1 MASDLETWNCPTC
14 TLANEGGVTCPMC
27 YENRPGTWPCPL
39 CQMINL
45 PSRAVCRED
54 GCGGCQP
61 AAPRADD
68 VWKPAGAPDDVPEDP
83 SASLRVAI
91 EAGNVN
97 EAERLLRLFGIGVPK
112 EGPAPNNVV
121 PPAGRP
127 QAPIPVRTRS
137 QEARIKVADE
147 ALVARM
153 LEEEQRAQIP
163 VRTRSQE
170 ARIKVADEALVTRML
185 EEEQRAQREREAA
198 YTFTCVICLE
208 ERPVQGSFTG
218 PGDCNHRICAEC
230 FVEMM
235 ATHINEGNVDG
246 GSLCCSECRE
256 PYTPI
261 AIDRSLRE
269 NGHDALAQRYL
280 DILTDRGLRSDQ
292 DNFRC
297 CPHPGC
303 NLIFAWSAGDPKHY
317 ECVECKHAFC
327 LECTAAGDDPTTGPA
342 HPRQTCEERR
352 AVIEEDKNAREQRL
366 VRARNDVAALLDP
379 KCPRCQA
386 VFDGFEGCAA
396 LSCPRCPCRFCALCL
411 QDCGGDA
418 HQHVR
423 ECPQRGN
430 AMRDDYFLKAP
441 EMQVWQGVLVPQRR
455 AKLERFWAGLDPAM
469 RVQCGS
475 DAFIQGTY
483 RDHGLAH
490 LLA

>member
-1 MASDLETWNCPTC
+1 VRRRMADAWSCPSC
-14 TLANEGGVTCPMC
+14 TLANEGGATCLMC
-27 YENRPGTWPCPL
+27 YGNRPGTWPCPL

-54 GCGGCQP
+54 GCGGRQP
-61 AAPRADD
+61 TAPI
-68 VWKPAGAPDDVPEDP
+68 APDDVLEDP

-91 EAGNVN
+91 EAGNIN
-97 EAERLLRLFGIGVPK
+97 EAERLLRIFGIGVPK
-112 EGPAPNNVV
+112 EGE
-121 PPAGRP
+121 RP
-127 QAPIPVRTRS
+127 QALIPARTRS
-137 QEARIKVADE
+137 QEARILVADE
-147 ALVARM
+147 ALVAH
-153 LEEEQRAQIP
+153 
-163 VRTRSQE
+163 
-170 ARIKVADEALVTRML
+170 ML

-198 YTFTCVICLE
+198 YTFTCAICLE
-208 ERPVQGSFTG
+208 EKPVQGSFTG
-218 PGDCNHRICAEC
+218 PGDCNHRICADC

-235 ATHINEGNVDG
+235 VTHIKEGVVDG

-256 PYTPI
+256 PFTPI

-317 ECVECKHAFC
+317 ECVECGHAFC
-327 LECTAAGDDPTTGPA
+327 LECTAAGGDPTTGPA

-352 AVIEEDKNAREQRL
+352 AVIQEDENAREQRL

-396 LSCPRCPCRFCALCL
+396 LYCRSCPCKFCALCL
-411 QDCGGDA
+411 KDCGNDA

-423 ECPQRGN
+423 TCPQRGH
-430 AMRDDYFLKAP
+430 AMRDDFFLKAP
-441 EMQVWQGVLVPQRR
+441 EMQSWQGVLVPQRR
-455 AKLERFWAGLDPAM
+455 AKLERFWAGLDPPM